1 MNLTPQ
7 SEAPPPLRRDE
18 SGAWRVGDSRVLL
31 ELVIRAFQDGAT
43 PESIVQ
49 RYPAASLADVY
60 GVVAYYLRHQ
70 EEVEAYLVERERR
83 AAAVRQRVKQQQPDV
98 AGLRERLLSRR
109 EAVAA

>member
-1 MNLTPQ
+1 MNFAPQ
-7 SEAPPPLRRDE
+7 IEAPPIRRDE
-18 SGAWRVGDSRVLL
+18 SGAWRVGESRVLL

-49 RYPAASLADVY
+49 RYPTASLSDIY

-83 AAAVRQRVKQQQPDV
+83 AAAARQRVEQQQPDV

-109 EAVAA
+109 AAVAA